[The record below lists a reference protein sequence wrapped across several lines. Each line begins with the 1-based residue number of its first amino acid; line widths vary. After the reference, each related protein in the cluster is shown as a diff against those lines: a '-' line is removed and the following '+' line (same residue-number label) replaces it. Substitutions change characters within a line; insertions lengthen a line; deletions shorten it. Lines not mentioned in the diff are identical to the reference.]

1 MIQNVSHEL
10 RTPLTLVMGYIE
22 FLMDQQMGELNSDQ
36 VSALSVMLQ
45 QSRRLHFM
53 VNSLLAL
60 QTFNPN
66 KLVLEPVYLDRW
78 LPQVVTP
85 WQRIAQETGH
95 PIHTIFEDAL
105 GPVNVATDFLEL
117 VIGNLLDNA
126 IKFSPNGGDIEI
138 TAARSAC
145 GAVIT
150 VTDHGIGIAQEKLDR
165 IFDRFFQ
172 IDGTPTRRFGG
183 IGIGLA
189 LCQAIVQAHGGQIQA
204 ESAGQGLGATFRVT
218 LPLLPSEEAMS

>member
-22 FLMDQQMGELNSDQ
+22 FLMDQQMGELNNDQ
-36 VSALSVMLQ
+36 ISALSVMLQ

-60 QTFNPN
+60 QTFNPK

-78 LPQVVTP
+78 LPQAVNP
-85 WQRIAQETGH
+85 WQRIAQESGH
-95 PIHTIFEDAL
+95 PIHTTVEEAL
-105 GPVNVATDFLEL
+105 GPVNIAADFLEL

-126 IKFSPNGGDIEI
+126 VKFSPNGGAIEI

-145 GAVIT
+145 SAVY
-150 VTDHGIGIAQEKLDR
+150 HRDR
-165 IFDRFFQ
+165 PRHRDR
-172 IDGTPTRRFGG
+172 
-183 IGIGLA
+183 
-189 LCQAIVQAHGGQIQA
+189 
-204 ESAGQGLGATFRVT
+204 AGQARPYLR
-218 LPLLPSEEAMS
+218 PLLSD